1 MVIEKMVGLFERLGR
16 LIVFDS
22 ELVYIEGV

>member
-1 MVIEKMVGLFERLGR
+1 MVIEKMVGLFGRLGR